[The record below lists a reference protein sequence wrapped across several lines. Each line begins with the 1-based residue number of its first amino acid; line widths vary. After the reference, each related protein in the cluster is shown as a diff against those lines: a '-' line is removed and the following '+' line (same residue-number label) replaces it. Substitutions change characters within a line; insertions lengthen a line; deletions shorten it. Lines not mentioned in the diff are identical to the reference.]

1 MSYKLIIAP
10 KAEKEFNKIQ
20 KPLGRIIIKRIYDL
34 MNNPRPNG
42 HKKLTGYTNDRTNI
56 KEFYRIR
63 VGDYRVIYTI
73 EQDIIT
79 ITVVQI
85 KKRGDIY

>member
-20 KPLGRIIIKRIYDL
+20 QTLGRTIIKKIYELVD
-34 MNNPRPNG
+34 NHRPIG
-42 HKKLTGYTNDRTNI
+42 YKKLTGYTSDRTHI

-73 EQDIIT
+73 EQEIVT